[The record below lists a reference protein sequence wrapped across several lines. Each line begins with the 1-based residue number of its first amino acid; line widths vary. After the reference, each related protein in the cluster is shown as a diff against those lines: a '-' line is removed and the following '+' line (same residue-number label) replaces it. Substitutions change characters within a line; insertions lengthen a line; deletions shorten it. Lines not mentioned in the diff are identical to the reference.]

1 MIFMKFTKNTLKRAL
16 RTFIQAAV
24 AYIAV
29 NIVAVDLNG
38 EKETVRT
45 ALIGLAISA
54 VAAGLS
60 AAMNLE
66 KSGSIE
72 YEEVIDE

>member
-1 MIFMKFTKNTLKRAL
+1 MKFTKNTLKRAL